1 MGSPADLFGRRPP
14 RRSTEPEI
22 LEAFPQPEV
31 YVDPFA
37 PPPYYQE
44 AEGKIEPAHGTN
56 QPTQPAPRTY
66 NPKPVLKSATTPP
79 PPSPPPAP
87 PPTVVVDLDG
97 LAEAIC
103 ACIKEQTKVLIE
115 ELPHKTAELIE
126 QRLVTSRGI
135 VVTPPPTCS
144 QPVGGTDVDDQVIKH
159 TIPADAVGTRTT
171 VLKRTAT
178 RSTVLKGLNWSFAID
193 KATAKLADPADQVAI
208 HIMVDGHP
216 VGNSPQAKD
225 APTSGT
231 RTNSAYQNQ
240 RIPPAP
246 GGITSL
252 GAAQIYLREGQTVE
266 LVAERVTP
274 PTGQEAI
281 QFHMSARWK
290 GWDWTPTVN
299 APGATG
305 AGGF

>member
-1 MGSPADLFGRRPP
+1 MASPADRYGRRPP

-22 LEAFPQPEV
+22 LEAFPQTHLE
-31 YVDPFA
+31 VDPWVRPAYF
-37 PPPYYQE
+37 QE
-44 AEGKIEPAHGTN
+44 VDGELQPASVPNLVPEPAPKNHE
-56 QPTQPAPRTY
+56 
-66 NPKPVLKSATTPP
+66 PKPVLKSATTPP
-79 PPSPPPAP
+79 PPSPPAP
-87 PPTVVVDLDG
+87 PPVSVVVDLAG
-97 LAEAIC
+97 LADALC
-103 ACIKEQTKVLIE
+103 ACIKEQTEILIE
-115 ELPHKTAELIE
+115 ELPRRTAKLIE

-144 QPVGGTDVDDQVIKH
+144 QPVGGTDVDDQVVKH
-159 TIPADAVGTRTT
+159 TIPAANPGTRTT
-171 VLKRTAT
+171 VLKRTAS

-193 KATAKLADPADQVAI
+193 KATAKLVDPADQVAI
-208 HIMVDGHP
+208 HVVIDGKP
-216 VGNSPQAKD
+216 VGNSPQAKN

-240 RIPPAP
+240 RVPPAP

-252 GAAQIYLREGQTVE
+252 GAAQIYVREGQTVE
-266 LVAERVTP
+266 LIAERVTP
-274 PTGQEAI
+274 PSGQDAI

-290 GWDWTPTVN
+290 GWDWTPTIN